1 MKISPEDIILNKKA
15 SDKKTNIIW
24 FHTYEIFRVVKSR
37 TVVVRE
43 WGERRMGSYYSMST
57 VSVLEDEKRY

>member
-1 MKISPEDIILNKKA
+1 
-15 SDKKTNIIW
+15 
-24 FHTYEIFRVVKSR
+24 
-37 TVVVRE
+37 VVVRE